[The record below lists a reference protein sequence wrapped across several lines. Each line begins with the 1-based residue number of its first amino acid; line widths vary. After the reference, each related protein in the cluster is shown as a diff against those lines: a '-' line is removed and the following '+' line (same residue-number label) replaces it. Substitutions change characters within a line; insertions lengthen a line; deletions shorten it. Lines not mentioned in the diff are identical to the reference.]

1 LAEAAMSQVLAGRFT
16 PRAQPVQRDSL
27 RLLSYNIQAGVDTRF
42 FRHYVTRSWQH
53 LLPYRERLAN
63 LNRIALLLA
72 DYDLVGL
79 QEVDAGSLRSGF
91 LDQTQYLAVRAG
103 FTHWYKQVNRNLG
116 KLAQHSNGLLSRLR
130 PESITEH
137 KLPGMPGRGAMLCRF
152 GSGESALVVC
162 ILHLALG
169 RRARQRQLEYVSEL
183 VRPFPHLIVMG
194 DMNCHCQAREMVDF
208 VDTTGLQEPSCDES
222 TFPSWRPMRS
232 IDHILVS
239 PSLRVRDARVV
250 DYPLSDHLPI
260 SLEVDLPAGLVIE
273 A

>member
-1 LAEAAMSQVLAGRFT
+1 MAGSSA
-16 PRAQPVQRDSL
+16 PCGQSAQRESL
-27 RLLSYNIQAGVDTRF
+27 RLLSYNIQAGVDTRY
-42 FRHYVTRSWQH
+42 FRHYVTSSWKH
-53 LLPYRERLAN
+53 VLPYRERLAN
-63 LNRIALLLA
+63 LDRIALLLA

-91 LDQTQYLAVRAG
+91 LDQTRYLAHRAG

-116 KLAQHSNGLLSRLR
+116 KLAQHSNGVLSRLR

-152 GSGESALVVC
+152 GRDDSALSVC

-169 RRARQRQLEYVSEL
+169 RRARQRQLGFVSEL

-194 DMNCHCQAREMVDF
+194 DMNCHCQAREMLDF
-208 VDTTGLQEPSCDES
+208 VDTTGLQEPTCDES
-222 TFPSWRPMRS
+222 TFPSWRPMRT

-239 PSLRVRDARVV
+239 PSLRVREARVV

-260 SLEVDLPAGLVIE
+260 SLEVDLPPGLVLE
-273 A
+273 E